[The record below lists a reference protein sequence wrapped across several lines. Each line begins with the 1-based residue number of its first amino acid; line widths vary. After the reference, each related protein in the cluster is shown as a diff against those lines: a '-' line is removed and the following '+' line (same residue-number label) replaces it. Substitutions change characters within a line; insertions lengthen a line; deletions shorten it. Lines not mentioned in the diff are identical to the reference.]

1 MELLKR
7 IVHGIVLIML
17 LVGMLMLAFDV
28 QPAEARTLKVPDDYA
43 YVQEAINAASDRDT
57 ILVSAGTY
65 RESLYINKTLTLVG
79 ENKESTILDG
89 KGAYSVVEVNS
100 TTVVISGFTVMNG
113 SNGILLEECD
123 GSVLK
128 QNDISRCSKGI
139 WLQYSD
145 SNVVSENIIFNS
157 GSYGILLCGHSSK
170 NTVTRNTVKDNGNG
184 LGITGQ
190 DNLIYHNNFQNNQN
204 QTHVIESFFNA
215 WNNTCEGNYW
225 SDYDGAEF
233 NNYGIGN
240 TPYVIDANNQDNCP
254 LMSPYMLGDVN
265 HDAEVSIVD
274 IYMIAKAFQSE
285 PGDENWNCHTDFDEN
300 SEINISDL
308 YIAAREFGNK
318 WQSARVDSNSSSIR
332 ENEQVV

>member
-1 MELLKR
+1 MSR
-7 IVHGIVLIML
+7 NAFFGIML
-17 LVGMLMLAFDV
+17 VVSIMLAFELNV
-28 QPAEARTLKVPDDYA
+28 QPAKCEPRTIIVPDDYA
-43 YVQEAINAASDRDT
+43 YIQEAINAAGDGDT
-57 ILVSAGTY
+57 IQVSAGTY
-65 RESLYINKTLTLVG
+65 RESLYINKTLTLTG
-79 ENKESTILDG
+79 ENKENTILDG
-89 KGAYSVVEVNS
+89 KGGYSVIEVNS
-100 TTVVISGFTVMNG
+100 TAVVISGFTIING
-113 SNGILLEECD
+113 SNGILLEKCD
-123 GSVLK
+123 GSILK
-128 QNDISRCSKGI
+128 QNYIDHCSKGI
-139 WLQYSD
+139 WLQYSN
-145 SNVVSENIIFNS
+145 SNTVSENILSNS
-157 GSYGILLCGHSSK
+157 RSRGILLCGHSSK
-170 NTVTRNTVKDNGNG
+170 NTITRNTIKDNGNG

-204 QTHVIESFFNA
+204 QTLIIESFFNA